1 MNTPII
7 AYHAK
12 TELRGWHEVMRDR
25 ADWEGWH
32 SVDRSMIEHLLTTGD
47 SVVTL
52 GWNMYQVILDGG
64 KA

>member
-12 TELRGWHEVMRDR
+12 SELRGWHEVMRES
-25 ADWEGWH
+25 ADWSGWNNI
-32 SVDRSMIEHLLTTGD
+32 DKGMIDHLMSTGD

-52 GWNMYQVILDGG
+52 GWNMYQVIID
-64 KA
+64 KN

>member
-12 TELRGWHEVMRDR
+12 SELRGWHEVMRES
-25 ADWEGWH
+25 ADWSGWNNI
-32 SVDRSMIEHLLTTGD
+32 DKGMIDHLMSTGD

-52 GWNMYQVILDGG
+52 GWNMYQVIID
-64 KA
+64 KK